1 MKFLRLYLRVL
12 ELLGREVRLA
22 WVLAIAD
29 VSLSVAIF
37 VEPILFGR
45 IVDTLAAAQSHL
57 ADLPWELLL
66 TLVGAW
72 TGFGLFSIM
81 AGALVAL
88 HADRL
93 AHRQRQVVMTAYF
106 EHVLQL
112 PLAYHNAYHSGRL
125 MKVMLTGTNALWG
138 LWLWF
143 FRENFTAFV
152 SLLVLLPL
160 TLMLNWRY
168 ALLLILLCAIFAVL
182 IALVIGKSEQ
192 LQQKVEQYY
201 SDVAERTSD
210 TLGNVALVQSF
221 ARIEL
226 EVTGLRN
233 VGDLLL
239 GAQMPVLSWWAAAAV
254 LTRTSTTLTML
265 AILVAGIW
273 FYLNDLT
280 TVGEIVMFMGFA
292 SLLISKL
299 EQAVHFS
306 NRMLMEAPRLNEFF
320 EILDTEPAVR
330 DRADAV
336 DPGRLRGLVE
346 FKDVSFSY
354 DGKRSAVVD
363 LSFTALPGEM
373 IALVG
378 ATGAGK
384 STALALL
391 HRAFDPQ
398 SGVVKIDGMDVR
410 GIRLSALRHNIGVVF
425 QEALLFNR
433 SIAENLRVGKAD
445 ATEEELRT
453 ACARAQVLDV
463 IERLPEGF
471 EAKVGER
478 GRLLSGGER
487 QRLSIARALLK
498 DPPILILDEATSA
511 LDALTEARVQTALA
525 EVMKGRT
532 TFVIAHR
539 LATVRNATRILLLQD
554 GRLIESGN
562 FDALNQ
568 LGGKFAELAR
578 TQLIAPA
585 DKNPEEAPPAPL
597 PETEGIIA
605 PADNPKEPL
614 PAPLSQT
621 EATIA
626 PADDPQEPPPAPPP
640 QTEAKKKRRRR
651 SPPPPPPPPDE

>member
-12 ELLGREVRLA
+12 ELLGREARLG
-22 WVLAIAD
+22 WILAIAN
-29 VSLSVAIF
+29 VALASAIF

-45 IVDTLAAAQSHL
+45 IVDTLANSQGHIS
-57 ADLPWELLL
+57 DLSWPLLW

-72 TGFGLFSIM
+72 TGFGLFSILC
-81 AGALVAL
+81 GAMVAL

-93 AHRQRQVVMTAYF
+93 AHRQRQVVMTDYF

-112 PLAYHNAYHSGRL
+112 PLAFHDTRHSGRM
-125 MKVMLTGTNALWG
+125 MKVMLSGTNTLWG

-152 SLLVLLPL
+152 SLIILLPL
-160 TLMLNWRY
+160 TLALNWRY
-168 ALLLILLCAIFAVL
+168 ALLLIALCIIFAVL
-182 IALVIGKSEQ
+182 IALVVGKSEQ
-192 LQQKVEQYY
+192 LQQKVEEHY

-210 TLGNVALVQSF
+210 ALGNVALVQSF
-221 ARIEL
+221 ARV
-226 EVTGLRN
+226 EVEVMGLRK
-233 VGDLLL
+233 VGDMLLS
-239 GAQMPVLSWWAAAAV
+239 AQMPVLSWWAAAAV

-273 FYLNDLT
+273 FYLNELT

-292 SLLISKL
+292 TLLISRL
-299 EQAVHFS
+299 EQSVHFA
-306 NRMLMEAPRLNEFF
+306 NRMLMEAPRLTEFF
-320 EILDTEPAVR
+320 DVLDTEPAVR
-330 DRADAV
+330 DRPDAM

-346 FKDVSFSY
+346 FNDVSFSY
-354 DGKRSAVVD
+354 DGKRSAVAD
-363 LSFTALPGEM
+363 LSFTALPGET

-398 SGVVKIDGMDVR
+398 SGTVQIDGMDVR
-410 GIRLSALRHNIGVVF
+410 GLGLPGLRRNIGVVF

-445 ATEEELRT
+445 ATEEELRA

-463 IERLPEGF
+463 IERHPEGF

-511 LDALTEARVQTALA
+511 LDALTEARVQTALT

-539 LATVRNATRILLLQD
+539 LATVRNATRILLLHE
-554 GRLIESGN
+554 GRIVETGS
-562 FDALNQ
+562 FDELTRA
-568 LGGKFAELAR
+568 GGKFAALAR
-578 TQLIAPA
+578 TQFM
-585 DKNPEEAPPAPL
+585 
-597 PETEGIIA
+597 
-605 PADNPKEPL
+605 L
-614 PAPLSQT
+614 PA
-621 EATIA
+621 EKA
-626 PADDPQEPPPAPPP
+626 PKGWPGDPVVEP
-640 QTEAKKKRRRR
+640 
-651 SPPPPPPPPDE
+651 